1 MQHKSVGKRRL
12 AAALALPVS
21 LILVAGC
28 STTSNPPPPAAG
40 ENPTLSLR
48 IGSSQPETQPNF
60 YCGMKLLKERVE
72 AQSDLN
78 LTIDM
83 FPNSQLGPDAERFA
97 SVQSGDI
104 DMDLQGGSAMSTAFP
119 KIGVLDAAYA
129 FNDIDHFFK
138 WIDSNG
144 QDFFADFNGAT
155 DTTIIDAWYFGMRTF
170 TATAPITK
178 PEDLASLKIRFP
190 NTPQFLAN
198 AKALGANAV
207 AIAVEE
213 LYLALQQGVAQ
224 GQENPVVATH
234 AQKFDEVLKVAS
246 LTNHQVGTHYV
257 VISDKT
263 LAKMSQPQKDAL
275 FKAVKDIRAEN
286 RKCVDDETEKVL
298 DEWRQT
304 PPARSSRATQVDRA
318 AFITKAEAF
327 FKDLLQGREP
337 DALREHPG
345 VRLGIDP
352 PSSGAGRPSGRPHP
366 GLRTHPKGTH
376 DGTDQSGTTSWS
388 G

>member
-1 MQHKSVGKRRL
+1 MHNQSRKRRRI
-12 AAALALPVS
+12 AAALALPMS
-21 LILVAGC
+21 LVLFAGC
-28 STTSNPPPPAAG
+28 STEGNPPPPAAG
-40 ENPTLSLR
+40 ENPKITLK

-72 AQSDLN
+72 AQNLNITLDL
-78 LTIDM
+78 
-83 FPNSQLGPDAERFA
+83 FPNSQLGPDAERFS
-97 SVQSGDI
+97 SVQAGDI

-138 WIDSNG
+138 WIDENG
-144 QDFFADFNGAT
+144 KDFFADFNGAT

-170 TATAPITK
+170 TATAPIRK

-257 VISDKT
+257 VMSDKS
-263 LAKMSQPQKDAL
+263 LAKMSQAQKDAL
-275 FKAVKDIRAEN
+275 FKAVHDIRAEN
-286 RKCVDDETEKVL
+286 RKCVDEETEKVL
-298 DEWRQT
+298 DGWRADST
-304 PPARSSRATQVDRA
+304 RTVVEIDQVDRQ
-318 AFITKAEAF
+318 AFITKAEAY
-327 FKDLLQGREP
+327 FKTFYK
-337 DALREHPG
+337 
-345 VRLGIDP
+345 
-352 PSSGAGRPSGRPHP
+352 GANLTLYDNIRASA
-366 GLRTHPKGTH
+366 
-376 DGTDQSGTTSWS
+376 
-388 G
+388 

>member
-1 MQHKSVGKRRL
+1 MYQPSPGRRRL
-12 AAALALPVS
+12 AAT
-21 LILVAGC
+21 LVAAMSLVLAAGC
-28 STTSNPPPPAAG
+28 TTDSNSPPAAG
-40 ENPTLSLR
+40 ENPRVTIK

-72 AQSDLN
+72 ALNLN
-78 LTIDM
+78 LTLDL
-83 FPNSQLGPDAERFA
+83 FPSSQLGPDAERF
-97 SVQSGDI
+97 SGVQAGDI

-138 WIDSNG
+138 WIDQNG
-144 QDFFADFNGAT
+144 QEFFKDFNGAT

-170 TATAPITK
+170 TATAPIRK

-207 AIAVEE
+207 ATAIEE

-234 AQKFDEVLKVAS
+234 AQKFDEILKVAS
-246 LTNHQVGTHYV
+246 LTNHQVGAHWV

-263 LAKMSQPQKDAL
+263 LAKMSQAQKDAL
-275 FKAVKDIRAEN
+275 FKAVRDIRAEN
-286 RKCVDDETEKVL
+286 RRCVDDETKKVL
-298 DEWRQT
+298 DGWR
-304 PPARSSRATQVDRA
+304 ADSSRTVVEVDQVDRQ
-318 AFITKAEAF
+318 AFISKAEAY
-327 FKDLLQGREP
+327 FKTYYK
-337 DALREHPG
+337 
-345 VRLGIDP
+345 
-352 PSSGAGRPSGRPHP
+352 GAN
-366 GLRTHPKGTH
+366 LTLY
-376 DGTDQSGTTSWS
+376 QSIRASA
-388 G
+388 

>member
-1 MQHKSVGKRRL
+1 MHNQSRRRRRI
-12 AAALALPVS
+12 AAALALPMS
-21 LILVAGC
+21 LVLIAGC
-28 STTSNPPPPAAG
+28 STEGNPPPPAAG
-40 ENPTLSLR
+40 ENPKITLK

-72 AQSDLN
+72 AQNLNITLDL
-78 LTIDM
+78 
-83 FPNSQLGPDAERFA
+83 FPNSQLGPDAERFS
-97 SVQSGDI
+97 SVQAGDI

-138 WIDSNG
+138 WIDENG
-144 QDFFADFNGAT
+144 KDFFADFNGAT

-170 TATAPITK
+170 TATAPIRK

-213 LYLALQQGVAQ
+213 LYLALQQGIAQ

-257 VISDKT
+257 VISDKS
-263 LAKMSQPQKDAL
+263 LAKMSQAQKDAL
-275 FKAVKDIRAEN
+275 FKAVHDIRAEN
-286 RKCVDDETEKVL
+286 RKCVDDETKKVL
-298 DEWRQT
+298 DGWRADST
-304 PPARSSRATQVDRA
+304 RTVIEVDQVDRQ
-318 AFITKAEAF
+318 AFITKAEAYF
-327 FKDLLQGREP
+327 NTFYKGANLTLYKDIR
-337 DALREHPG
+337 A
-345 VRLGIDP
+345 
-352 PSSGAGRPSGRPHP
+352 SA
-366 GLRTHPKGTH
+366 
-376 DGTDQSGTTSWS
+376 
-388 G
+388 

>member
-1 MQHKSVGKRRL
+1 
-12 AAALALPVS
+12 
-21 LILVAGC
+21 
-28 STTSNPPPPAAG
+28 
-40 ENPTLSLR
+40 
-48 IGSSQPETQPNF
+48 
-60 YCGMKLLKERVE
+60 
-72 AQSDLN
+72 
-78 LTIDM
+78 
-83 FPNSQLGPDAERFA
+83 
-97 SVQSGDI
+97 
-104 DMDLQGGSAMSTAFP
+104 MDLQGGSAMSTAFP

-144 QDFFADFNGAT
+144 QEFFADFNGAT

-263 LAKMSQPQKDAL
+263 LAKMSQAQKDAL

-286 RKCVDDETEKVL
+286 RKCVDDETKKVI
-298 DEWRQT
+298 DEWKADPTRT
-304 PPARSSRATQVDRA
+304 VLEGDKVDRQ

-337 DALREHPG
+337 DPLRGHP
-345 VRLGIDP
+345 RLRLNRHHRDGC
-352 PSSGAGRPSGRPHP
+352 GAGTSPPAPHRPASPEQPKAIEGSTMQRSERDHVLVGLIGEGIGQSHSPSCTSGRPIA
-366 GLRTHPKGTH
+366 RA
-376 DGTDQSGTTSWS
+376 SA
-388 G
+388 

>member
-1 MQHKSVGKRRL
+1 MHNQSRRRRRI
-12 AAALALPVS
+12 AAALALPMS
-21 LILVAGC
+21 LVLIAGC
-28 STTSNPPPPAAG
+28 STEGNPPPPAAG
-40 ENPTLSLR
+40 ENPKITLK

-72 AQSDLN
+72 AQNLNITLDL
-78 LTIDM
+78 
-83 FPNSQLGPDAERFA
+83 FPNSQLGPDAERFS
-97 SVQSGDI
+97 SVQAGDI

-138 WIDSNG
+138 WIDENG
-144 QDFFADFNGAT
+144 KDFFADFNGAT

-170 TATAPITK
+170 TATAPIRK

-213 LYLALQQGVAQ
+213 LYLALQQGIAQ

-257 VISDKT
+257 VISDKS
-263 LAKMSQPQKDAL
+263 LAKMSQAQKDAL
-275 FKAVKDIRAEN
+275 FKAVHDIRAEN
-286 RKCVDDETEKVL
+286 RKCVDDETKKVL
-298 DEWRQT
+298 DAWRADST
-304 PPARSSRATQVDRA
+304 RTVVEIDQVDRQ
-318 AFITKAEAF
+318 AFITKAEAYF
-327 FKDLLQGREP
+327 NTFYK
-337 DALREHPG
+337 
-345 VRLGIDP
+345 
-352 PSSGAGRPSGRPHP
+352 GANLTLYKSIRASA
-366 GLRTHPKGTH
+366 
-376 DGTDQSGTTSWS
+376 
-388 G
+388 